1 MLKDYD
7 QLVDDIRARGGD
19 VVGVCAQSQVEAN
32 KFMKKLELNYRLVA
46 DPTCEIAKLL
56 NEKGWVESVIK
67 DATGEAGENIES
79 TVGYRYAVAMLQ
91 PGVVSLKGPTD
102 EEDEPT
108 VLLTWGSKPS
118 AKNING
124 SIHRLKAPL
133 AWTIIQKSLTGDLS
147 DSHPP
152 EDQEDDMMPFP
163 LPVFYMILV
172 ANGNF
177 IAPKAFVADSEGN
190 FNKSVIMVAMAKLVA
205 FVVLSIVVLALV
217 PIVGVILLGLYCV
230 YAVAVVVP
238 KINRWRPK

>member
-1 MLKDYD
+1 
-7 QLVDDIRARGGD
+7 
-19 VVGVCAQSQVEAN
+19 VGICAQSQVEAN

-46 DPTCEIAKLL
+46 DPTCEVAKLL
-56 NEKGWVESVIK
+56 NAKGWVESVIR
-67 DATGEAGENIES
+67 DATGEAGDTMENM
-79 TVGYRYAVAMLQ
+79 TGYRYAVAMLQ

-102 EEDEPT
+102 KEDEPT

-152 EDQEDDMMPFP
+152 EDQEDDMLPFP

-172 ANGNF
+172 AHGNF
-177 IAPKAFVADSEGN
+177 IGPKAFVADSEGH
-190 FNKSVIMVAMAKLVA
+190 FDRSVLKVAMAKLVA
-205 FVVLSIVVLALV
+205 FVVLFIVVLSLAPLV
-217 PIVGVILLGLYCV
+217 GLILLVV
-230 YAVAVVVP
+230 YSVYVVTFIVP
-238 KINRWRPK
+238 KLKRWRGK